1 MISMTRLL
9 LPAVS
14 LFGFVDFLILWGRP
28 FQGGGSLGISVQS
41 GLVWSVGVKL
51 GVEFWIVF
59 MVSSLFSTL
68 MFCLIVRISALKE
81 KE

>member
-14 LFGFVDFLILWGRP
+14 LSLGSSTFSFSGVAH
-28 FQGGGSLGISVQS
+28 QGGGSLGISVQS

-59 MVSSLFSTL
+59 MVLCLFSTF